1 MVNFKTFSVRACAA
15 IFVQTGAENFSEMCV
30 RVRAYITFKVRTCA
44 RTSARPFLATK
55 FFFEFLFGKSPFLA
69 KKKYF
74 FQNFFLRVRVQKLGC
89 GCVRAELRKFVRCAC
104 GCGQKSAHTKGLHK
118 SLEKLLFY

>member
-1 MVNFKTFSVRACAA
+1 M
-15 IFVQTGAENFSEMCV
+15 QTGAENFSEMCV

-74 FQNFFLRVRVQKLGC
+74 FQNFFSGKMCDERARAGAKTGVRVRAC
-89 GCVRAELRKFVRCAC
+89 GVTKMCAMCVRVRT
-104 GCGQKSAHTKGLHK
+104 KIRAH
-118 SLEKLLFY
+118 